1 MKATKLGK
9 IKKSDFED
17 TLFRLNDEEIMGY
30 RKHNDFDYEENTNT
44 IVHLYYND
52 NGHIGSWSKGEGWYF
67 KNNLTIGMDIIHSI
81 INKGV
86 K

>member
-17 TLFRLNDEEIMGY
+17 TLFRLNDEETMGY

-52 NGHIGSWSKGEGWYF
+52 SGHIGSWCKGEGWYF
-67 KNNLTIGMDIIHSI
+67 KNNLTVG
-81 INKGV
+81 GE
-86 K
+86 